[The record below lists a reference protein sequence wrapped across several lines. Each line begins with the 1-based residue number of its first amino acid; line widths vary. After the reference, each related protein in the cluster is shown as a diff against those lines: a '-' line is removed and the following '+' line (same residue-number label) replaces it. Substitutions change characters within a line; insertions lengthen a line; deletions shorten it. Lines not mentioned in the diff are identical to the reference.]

1 MMTLWRFPTL
11 PASVPPPTPVFFL
24 SQPIIDVDM
33 PLKFAVKTD
42 ETSIGLIEKARSCI
56 SICQTRSC
64 IECSIQVESPLRSH
78 ARARGLGDCSK
89 DIGSI
94 IHARS
99 LVWEINLEM
108 PALARHV

>member
-24 SQPIIDVDM
+24 SQPIIDIDM
-33 PLKFAVKTD
+33 PLKFADKSD
-42 ETSIGLIEKARSCI
+42 ETSIGLIEKVRSYI

-64 IECSIQVESPLRSH
+64 IECSIQRKSPLRSH

-89 DIGSI
+89 DYRFPSSMQDLWFG
-94 IHARS
+94 R
-99 LVWEINLEM
+99 
-108 PALARHV
+108 